1 MRSDLIAQIN
11 LDNLAHNCRVLR
23 AKCRPGTKICAVLKA
38 NAYGHGLSVVAPTL
52 QAAGVDHAAVATL
65 SEALELRSIRWSGP
79 ILMLGNVLAVADQR
93 ERQERLRA
101 LIKYD
106 LTLTITDVETLRILA
121 RLNPQG
127 PINVHVKVDTGM
139 GRMGAMPDDVGRLLD
154 LVVAAPHLRLVG
166 LYSHFAT
173 ADFEER
179 ELVDHQLRT
188 FHEILAR
195 YGDRLPPRSIRHL
208 ANSAATLTLPEA
220 HFDMVRPGLAMYGIP
235 PAEWLGRDID
245 LRPILRLVSH
255 LTAVKTLPPGHCVGY
270 GRTFTTQRPT
280 RLGIVPI
287 GYFDGYLR
295 SLSDAAIVGTAVGDA
310 PVIGRVSMDQLALD
324 LTDLPELHIGD
335 EVVLIDDHPER
346 PNSVPAIARLM
357 GTIPYEVTCLLGER
371 IQRVVMAADAT
382 EAVPAGASRGMAAP
396 ITASSSHPDQ
406 INGRISN
413 RTLSADN

>member
-11 LDNLAHNCRVLR
+11 IDNLAHNCRVLR

-38 NAYGHGLSVVAPTL
+38 NAYGHGLSIVAPTL
-52 QAAGVDHAAVATL
+52 HAAGVDYAAVATL
-65 SEALELRSIRWSGP
+65 SEALELRSIRWPSP
-79 ILMLGNVLAVADQR
+79 ILMLGNMLAVADQR

-101 LIKYD
+101 IIKYD
-106 LTLTITDVETLRILA
+106 LTLTISDVETLRVLA

-139 GRMGAMPDDVGRLLD
+139 GRMGVMPDDLAHLLD

-179 ELVDHQLRT
+179 ELVDRQLRT

-235 PAEWLGRDID
+235 PAEWLGRGID

-255 LTAVKTLPPGHCVGY
+255 LTAVKMLPPGHCVGY
-270 GRTFTTQRPT
+270 GRTFTTQRST

-287 GYFDGYLR
+287 GYFDGYVR
-295 SLSDAAIVGTAVGDA
+295 SLSNAAVVGTNVGDA
-310 PVIGRVSMDQLALD
+310 PVIGRVSMDQIALD
-324 LTDLPELHIGD
+324 LTGLPELHTGD
-335 EVVLIDDHPER
+335 EVVLIDDCPNR

-357 GTIPYEVTCLLGER
+357 DSIPYEVTCLLGER
-371 IQRVVMAADAT
+371 IERVPVGVGAAQIA
-382 EAVPAGASRGMAAP
+382 PAAKAFRELPAP
-396 ITASSSHPDQ
+396 TPIPARAMQ
-406 INGRISN
+406 N
-413 RTLSADN
+413 